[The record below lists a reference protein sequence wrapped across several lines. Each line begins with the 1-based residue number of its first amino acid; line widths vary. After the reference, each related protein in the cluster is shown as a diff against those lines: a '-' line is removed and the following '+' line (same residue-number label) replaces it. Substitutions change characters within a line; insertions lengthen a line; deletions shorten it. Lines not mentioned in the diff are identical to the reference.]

1 MGMELRQGGAAATE
15 DARIQ
20 RYRGAERRF
29 WNHCGLEPK
38 ERFIELNSPA
48 ARLRVLEV
56 GSGEAI
62 LFVHG
67 TAGAGPVWA
76 PIAKELEGFRCF
88 FLDRPGW
95 GLSSA
100 IDYSRS
106 EYKTLVADVLTGTL
120 DALGVEKAHV
130 IGGSIGNLWALR
142 LAQARPSRVERVVLM
157 GGGPGSRSPPS
168 SSCSP
173 HRSARSWHGSRR
185 SRPGCF
191 RSSAG
196 TGMGQAWTPVA
207 WTSSSNGASPWGGRP
222 LRCDTSATWSVPL
235 WSGAGAPS
243 GRDCSWEMKRLPG
256 SSRRRCWS
264 TALRILWGA
273 SRDGSVSSPSYPKAS
288 CASWTA
294 AATCRGWMIP
304 VELGD
309 SLEVSCATRR
319 VGYHFASPS
328 LDDAD
333 RSFHLKPVSHLTPFL
348 PWRRLDLG
356 TRPDRGPK
364 G

>member
-157 GGGPGSRSPPS
+157 GGGPLVSGIEVPPFIKLLSSPLGAVMARLPEKPARVLSIVRGNGHGASLDAGRMDEFIEWRVALGRETASLRHERDMVRSIVEWRRGSF
-168 SSCSP
+168 
-173 HRSARSWHGSRR
+173 
-185 SRPGCF
+185 RPGLLMGDEEV
-191 RSSAG
+191 AG
-196 TGMGQAWTPVA
+196 IEPPTLLVYGTEDPVGSVERWKRFVA
-207 WTSSSNGASPWGGRP
+207 LLPQGE
-222 LRCDTSATWSVPL
+222 LRVV
-235 WSGAGAPS
+235 
-243 GRDCSWEMKRLPG
+243 
-256 SSRRRCWS
+256 
-264 TALRILWGA
+264 
-273 SRDGSVSSPSYPKAS
+273 DGSGHMPWLDDP
-288 CASWTA
+288 
-294 AATCRGWMIP
+294 G
-304 VELGD
+304 
-309 SLEVSCATRR
+309 R
-319 VGYHFASPS
+319 VGGFV
-328 LDDAD
+328 
-333 RSFHLKPVSHLTPFL
+333 RGFL
-348 PWRRLDLG
+348 RH
-356 TRPDRGPK
+356 
-364 G
+364 